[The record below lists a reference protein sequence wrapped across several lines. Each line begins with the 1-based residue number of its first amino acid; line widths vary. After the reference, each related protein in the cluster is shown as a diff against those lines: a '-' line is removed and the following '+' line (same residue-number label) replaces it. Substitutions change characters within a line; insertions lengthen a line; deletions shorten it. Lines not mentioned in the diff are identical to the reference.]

1 MPTLA
6 RAHVLRGASELR
18 GELTSVSWSAQV
30 DLLDATSFAG
40 TARTWEVGLVSAE
53 LTFEGFFVPVTF
65 DQVVAAD
72 LGAATP
78 VPVSVGPDGV
88 DQVGKR
94 AYLVAARAQQYEVSS
109 PTAELVSASVG
120 YRSDARI
127 GLGTVLAELAARTAS
142 GTGTTQDN
150 GASTSNGAIAN
161 LHVTSAGGSPTLGVK
176 VQHSA
181 DQNTWA
187 DLITFTTATG
197 ATAESKTVTGTVN
210 RYVRAT
216 WTIGGTSPSFTFVV
230 TFAR

>member
-6 RAHVLRGASELR
+6 RAHVLRGAAELR
-18 GELTSVSWSAQV
+18 GELTSVSWSAEV
-30 DLLDATSFAG
+30 DLRDFTSFADA
-40 TARTWEVGLVSAE
+40 ARTWEVGLTSAE
-53 LTFEGFFVPVTF
+53 IAFEGFFAATPF
-65 DQVVAAD
+65 DAVVAAD

-88 DQVGKR
+88 DQAGKR
-94 AYLVAARAQQYEVSS
+94 AYVVAARAQQYEISS
-109 PTAELVSASVG
+109 RTAELVGASVS

-127 GLGTVLAELAARTAS
+127 GLGVVLAELAARGSS
-142 GTGTTQDN
+142 GTGPTQDN

-161 LHVTSAGGSPTLGVK
+161 LHVTAASGTLDVK

-181 DQNTWA
+181 DQVTWV
-187 DLITFTTATG
+187 DLITFSTVTSPA
-197 ATAESKTVTGTVN
+197 AESKVVTGTVN

-216 WTIGGTSPSFTFVV
+216 WTVGGASPSFTFAV